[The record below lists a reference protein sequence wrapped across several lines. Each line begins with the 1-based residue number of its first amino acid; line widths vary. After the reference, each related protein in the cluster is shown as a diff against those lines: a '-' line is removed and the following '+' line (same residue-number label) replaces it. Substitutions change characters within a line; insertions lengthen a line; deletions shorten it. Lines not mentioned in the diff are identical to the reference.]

1 MIISF
6 NDAMDVASPRTRD
19 VFRSPALLIATWFGS
34 GLSPKAPGTA
44 GSLAALP
51 FIYLV
56 LRYLPMWGVV
66 TVGVLVMVS
75 GTWASKRAAA
85 RWGQVDHG
93 AIVVDEVL
101 GQLIASGLAFY
112 LGDQSLLDCKLL
124 MVGFVFFRLFDIS
137 KVWPASFFDRH
148 VKNALG
154 VMLDDVAAGVWAG
167 VCTWIAL
174 SLWP

>member
-6 NDAMDVASPRTRD
+6 NDAMGPASPNSRD

-56 LRYLPMWGVV
+56 LSYSQIWVV
-66 TVGVLVMVS
+66 LTIGLLVMVS
-75 GTWASKRAAA
+75 GTWASKRAGA

-101 GQLIASGLAFY
+101 GQLIAIGLAFH
-112 LGDQSLLDCKLL
+112 LGDRPSLDWQIVLL
-124 MVGFVFFRLFDIS
+124 GFVFFRVFDVS
-137 KVWPASFFDRH
+137 KVWPASYFDRH

-167 VCTWIAL
+167 VCTWMAL